1 MLKQIYLELIRS
13 GVNPRHYTLANDVEE
28 TDGQINLDKD
38 FYIQIGDTYL
48 ILWKSVE
55 GGEKLLFDINT
66 DQIDRTTAVKQF
78 INKVK
83 TQLN

>member
-13 GVNPRHYTLANDVEE
+13 GVNPRDYTLANDFEE

-38 FYIQIGDTYL
+38 FYIQIGDYYL
-48 ILWKSVE
+48 VLWKSVE

-66 DQIDRTTAVKQF
+66 DQIDNTIAVKQF

-83 TQLN
+83 THLN

>member
-13 GVNPRHYTLANDVEE
+13 GVNPRHYTLANNVEE

>member
-13 GVNPRHYTLANDVEE
+13 GVNPRDYTLANDIEE

-38 FYIQIGDTYL
+38 FYIQIGDSYL
-48 ILWKSVE
+48 VLWKSVE

-66 DQIDRTTAVKQF
+66 DQIDNTKAVKQF